1 MSQVAS
7 SVLIMGFN
15 LLLAYYIM
23 PTGTARFLIPFFL
36 IFFVLNPL
44 YIFVPTI
51 LINRHIRLSNL
62 HRIGTLRERL
72 AKAEDTTD
80 TMQVNLLK
88 LELSRVRVL
97 PTELFSIT
105 RAISFFVLYLIPT
118 ILFLDWVVEKFF
130 RR

>member
-1 MSQVAS
+1 MSQVAT

-23 PTGTARFLIPFFL
+23 PTGTARFLVPFFL

-44 YIFVPTI
+44 YISVPTI
-51 LINRHIRLSNL
+51 LVNRDIRLSNL
-62 HRIGTLRERL
+62 YRSRTLRERL
-72 AKAEDTTD
+72 AKAEDAMDTT
-80 TMQVNLLK
+80 QVNLLK
-88 LELSRVRVL
+88 LELSRARAL
-97 PTELFSIT
+97 PTELFSVT
-105 RAISFFVLYLIPT
+105 RAVSFFVLYLIPI